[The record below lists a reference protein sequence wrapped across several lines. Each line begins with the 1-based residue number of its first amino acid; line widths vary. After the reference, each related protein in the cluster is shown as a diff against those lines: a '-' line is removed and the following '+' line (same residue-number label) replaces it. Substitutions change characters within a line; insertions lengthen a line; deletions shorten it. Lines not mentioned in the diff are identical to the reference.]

1 MFMPSRLGCEASAV
15 AAIEVGVKAPSATP
29 MTARI
34 SSSAPTPVASPDKPA
49 NNENMIT
56 EGMITLRR
64 PIRSES
70 RPMNIEEIPQASAN
84 TAEML
89 PRS

>member
-1 MFMPSRLGCEASAV
+1 MFIPSRLGWDASAV

-34 SSSAPTPVASPDKPA
+34 SNSAPTPVASPDKPA

-64 PIRSES
+64 PIRSDN
-70 RPMNIEEIPQASAN
+70 RPMKIEEIPQVSAS
-84 TAEML
+84 TADML

>member
-1 MFMPSRLGCEASAV
+1 MFIPSLEGCEASAV
-15 AAIEVGVKAPSATP
+15 AAIEVGVNAPSATP

-34 SSSAPTPVASPDKPA
+34 NSSPPTPLASPEKPA
-49 NNENMIT
+49 SKEKMTT

-64 PIRSES
+64 PMRSDK
-70 RPMNIEEIPQASAN
+70 RPMKIEEIPQARAR